1 MDEHKGSEDGER
13 ILDRVAAIPF
23 VEWEEMSANDFA
35 AAQERFKKVV
45 DSPEKPTTL
54 LIGEIGDF
62 IRSPE
67 FKEKAKE
74 MATMLYEKTDECVKI
89 RTLMTNYASFYA
101 ILWKLYQIF
110 DTVWNEMGYDWE
122 GFLEWVESVHTPF
135 LKKQHQERD
144 HSKLSI
150 RRYITDL
157 LNFVV
162 DWSLVDRRKIL
173 KICETSKLKNGQSYC
188 LAFHASPRFADFQ
201 EMGGVGL
208 KDLKAH
214 TNAVGGAW
222 GDDTWAALVRDS
234 CDAVIEDP
242 EDEANGL
249 EDTKA
254 KRALLIPINVFT
266 SSHIIRIAALTGQ
279 SEDYKKFGVDEETPS
294 GVLDI
299 RNSTQASGSTLNL
312 VLR

>member
-1 MDEHKGSEDGER
+1 MQKVLNH
-13 ILDRVAAIPF
+13 LF
-23 VEWEEMSANDFA
+23 F
-35 AAQERFKKVV
+35 QE
-45 DSPEKPTTL
+45 
-54 LIGEIGDF
+54 
-62 IRSPE
+62 
-67 FKEKAKE
+67 
-74 MATMLYEKTDECVKI
+74 
-89 RTLMTNYASFYA
+89 
-101 ILWKLYQIF
+101 
-110 DTVWNEMGYDWE
+110 
-122 GFLEWVESVHTPF
+122 
-135 LKKQHQERD
+135 
-144 HSKLSI
+144 
-150 RRYITDL
+150 
-157 LNFVV
+157 LNS
-162 DWSLVDRRKIL
+162 SLVD
-173 KICETSKLKNGQSYC
+173 
-188 LAFHASPRFADFQ
+188 SPRFADFQ

-222 GDDTWAALVRDS
+222 GDDTWAALVRAS

-312 VLR
+312 VSVSVGADSAPTETETSVSIFPHLLCGKVLKSDANLKKHVEKVHHKLGLDL